1 MTALVISTG
10 GAKALPLDLLLSS
23 IPSLP
28 RHVLDRLVER
38 AIDRLDEMDGDPDD
52 EPEVDCC
59 DAADDEVRAGVAP
72 FYRRYQQIDRPGD
85 DADAEPEHASAFDL
99 DQSER
104 PPIRYHQPERR
115 KPPEPPIVSNVGRL
129 VPVHPVPWEIVS

>member
-28 RHVLDRLVER
+28 RHVLDRLVEQ
-38 AIDRLDEMDGDPDD
+38 AIDRLDELDGDSDF
-52 EPEVDCC
+52 ELEEDCC
-59 DAADDEVRAGVAP
+59 DAADDDVRAGVAP
-72 FYRRYQQIDRPGD
+72 AYRQYHQPERPGSD
-85 DADAEPEHASAFDL
+85 DDAEPERSSVFDR

-104 PPIRYHQPERR
+104 PPIRYNHPERR
-115 KPPEPPIVSNVGRL
+115 KPPEPPIVSNVGPIPVRFMPSTESRL
-129 VPVHPVPWEIVS
+129 